1 MHDRTQIERC
11 RNSEIG
17 THILEDK
24 VFEMIQEVMLDPG
37 KLRGCIDTGGVMDD
51 RSIARK
57 LARVAGKFSALED
70 ERRQIIGRYAA
81 EQMTGEAYIA
91 ANRTLD
97 ERQERLTRK
106 KAELIAAMRFPQHE
120 DFVDASIRQFCATGN
135 ARLLAC
141 TDVDTKRQFL
151 IDHVERVIF
160 NRYKITILGSVP
172 LLRLASGETT
182 LKFRIE
188 GEIKKWQVR
197 ANAMRM
203 RERQKQSSPLVPAV
217 RANTLSPSNSL

>member
-17 THILEDK
+17 THILEGK

-70 ERRQIIGRYAA
+70 ERRQIIGQYAA
-81 EQMTGEAYIA
+81 EQMTGEVYIA

-97 ERQERLTRK
+97 RLQERLTQK
-106 KAELIAAMRFPQHE
+106 KAELIAAMRVPQQE

-135 ARLLAC
+135 AHLQAC
-141 TDVDTKRQFL
+141 QDFDTKRQFL
-151 IDHVERVIF
+151 MDHVERVIF
-160 NRYKITILGSVP
+160 NRYKITIMGSVP
-172 LLRLASGETT
+172 VRLASGETT

-188 GEIKKWQVR
+188 GEIKKWEVR
-197 ANAMRM
+197 ANAMRI
-203 RERQKQSSPLVPAV
+203 REKQKQSSALIPPV
-217 RANTLSPSNSL
+217 RANTLSPSNSI